1 MALCRWSWRTTA
13 LSTRREKRI
22 SPLSE
27 AADLKLGIVVSDYH
41 ASLAEGLLQGAR
53 SCLKAHGVPKESVA
67 EIRVPGAF
75 EIPQAVSRL
84 RALSRP
90 PLDAILT
97 LGVLIRGDTF
107 HFEVL
112 SHEVCRSLGEIG
124 CSTGV
129 PVAFGVLT
137 VDTEQQARER
147 TGKGSSNKGWEAAE
161 AAVRMALLF
170 RKLEDR
176 VAGESRVSHPPRR
189 RRAGR

>member
-1 MALCRWSWRTTA
+1 MTA
-13 LSTRREKRI
+13 LSTRRAKATPAHPDA
-22 SPLSE
+22 S
-27 AADLKLGIVVSDYH
+27 DLKVGIVLSDYH
-41 ASLAEGLLQGAR
+41 ATFAEGLLRGAR
-53 SCLKAHGVPKESVA
+53 SCLKACGVPPESVA

-84 RALSRP
+84 CAERHP

-97 LGVLIRGDTF
+97 LGVLIRGDTL

-124 CSTGV
+124 RMAGV

-137 VDTEQQARER
+137 VDTEQQARDR
-147 TGKGSSNKGWEAAE
+147 TGKGRSNKGWEAAE

-170 RKLEDR
+170 RQLEDR
-176 VAGESRVSHPPRR
+176 DAEERVVPHRPGR

>member
-1 MALCRWSWRTTA
+1 M
-13 LSTRREKRI
+13 STRRGKMAP
-22 SPLSE
+22 PLSD
-27 AADLKLGIVVSDYH
+27 ASNLKLGIVLSDYH
-41 ASLAEGLLQGAR
+41 ERLAEDLLRGAR
-53 SCLKAHGVPKESVA
+53 SCLVSHGVPPESVE

-75 EIPQAVSRL
+75 EIPQAVARL
-84 RALSRP
+84 QAVSKP

-97 LGVLIRGDTF
+97 LGVLMRGDTL

-124 CSTGV
+124 RSSGV

-147 TGKGSSNKGWEAAE
+147 TGKGRSNKGWEAAE

-170 RKLEDR
+170 RQLEDR
-176 VAGESRVSHPPRR
+176 DAGQSGLSQPPGRR
-189 RRAGR
+189 RSGR